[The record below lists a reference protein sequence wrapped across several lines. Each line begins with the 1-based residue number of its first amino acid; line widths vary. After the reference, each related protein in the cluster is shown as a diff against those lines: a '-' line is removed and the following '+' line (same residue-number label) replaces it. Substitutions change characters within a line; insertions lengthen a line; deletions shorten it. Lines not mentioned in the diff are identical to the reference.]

1 METEDLI
8 FGLEICGGHLSLFHD
23 KWLIEKIINRLIDNE
38 NNPWFWL
45 YVSKFPTQTAVLLVK
60 VLSGHKKTEIC
71 GHTSTRGISH
81 PFVLL

>member
-1 METEDLI
+1 M
-8 FGLEICGGHLSLFHD
+8 
-23 KWLIEKIINRLIDNE
+23 KIILDFGTNVQISNSFE
-38 NNPWFWL
+38 SAVL